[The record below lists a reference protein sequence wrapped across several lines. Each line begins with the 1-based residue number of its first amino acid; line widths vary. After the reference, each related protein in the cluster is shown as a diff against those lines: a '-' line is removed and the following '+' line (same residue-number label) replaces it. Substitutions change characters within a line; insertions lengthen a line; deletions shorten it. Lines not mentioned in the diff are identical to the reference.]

1 MKNKKIKCDIYTR
14 VSTTMQVDGYS
25 LDAQKEKLKRYAEF
39 QNMEIVNEY
48 SDEGKSGKSV
58 EGRPEFQR
66 MLDNIE
72 NGTDEV
78 QFVLVFKLSRFGR
91 NAADVLNSLQ
101 RMQDFGVNLICVE
114 DGIDSSKDSG
124 KLMISVLSA
133 VAEIERENIL
143 VQTMEGRKQKA
154 REGKWNGGFAPYG
167 YELVN
172 GELQIAEDEA
182 EIIRLIYDKFI
193 HTNMGISAIA
203 AWLNQHGYKK
213 KKRQNNTLDAFA
225 SSFIKGVLDNPV
237 YCGKLAYGRRKNEK
251 VSGTRNEYRIVK
263 QENYML
269 HDGIHEGIV
278 SETDWELAHQKREKT
293 GVKYEKT
300 HSLDH
305 EHILSGILR
314 CPLCGS
320 GMYGNVNRKKKK
332 DGTLYKD
339 YFYYACKH
347 RRLVDG
353 HKCGYRK
360 QWSEEKINNAVEE
373 VIRKLVKN
381 PKFEEAILNKIG
393 SRIDTEEIEKEI
405 EGLEKQ
411 HRQLT
416 GAKARLGQQMDSL
429 DIMDKFYEKKYQ
441 DMETRLYRLYDE
453 IEGVENSIEEV
464 KNRLLNIQQQKISE
478 ENVYQ
483 FLLYFDKLYD
493 KFTDLEKKEFLN
505 SFVEQVDIYEQEQ
518 PDGRFLKHI
527 KFRFPVYFGDRET
540 QELCW
545 DNEST
550 VEPIT
555 GRPNCYQVTLSNL
568 TASFAMNIYDSDCRL
583 LGTIYPTAVYL
594 PPETTSA
601 TYNEDT
607 NPVSVTLEIFAPY
620 GVSYNEGETPT
631 AALSYIGFQAGNNM
645 VRQGINLLA
654 IPKMIGFDTDGDTA
668 TIGLTVI
675 LQSLYY
681 AGYNVASGGKIQ
693 TPKGSI
699 VSPDN
704 SDCKQFVAGELLDL
718 AIKPLELGPPKFEQ
732 CLKRDYSSP
741 TCGTCSSGE
750 AGSGNNG
757 CPFDTT
763 ALTPPEPKVP

>member
-182 EIIRLIYDKFI
+182 EIICLIYDKFI

-225 SSFIKGVLDNPV
+225 ASFIKGVLDNPV

-269 HDGIHEGIV
+269 HDGIHEGII

-300 HSLDH
+300 HSLEH

-360 QWSEEKINNAVEE
+360 QWSEEKINNAVED

-405 EGLEKQ
+405 ERLEKQ

-464 KNRLLNIQQQKISE
+464 KNRLLNIRQQKISE

-483 FLLYFDKLYD
+483 FLLYML
-493 KFTDLEKKEFLN
+493 TILLMEKKEKKRYIGLSSTDALTGILN
-505 SFVEQVDIYEQEQ
+505 RRAFQVELEEQIRKKEPGFFIFIDVDNFKSYNDTYGHNNGDLCLKHFAKAIQECFPEGSILGRYGGDEFVVYLKDVTKESVYIYMEKFQKMIEDLTLATGEQVHLSASAGGAAFPEQGE
-518 PDGRFLKHI
+518 DFI
-527 KFRFPVYFGDRET
+527 S
-540 QELCW
+540 LC
-545 DNEST
+545 
-550 VEPIT
+550 
-555 GRPNCYQVTLSNL
+555 R
-568 TASFAMNIYDSDCRL
+568 
-583 LGTIYPTAVYL
+583 
-594 PPETTSA
+594 SA
-601 TYNEDT
+601 D
-607 NPVSVTLEIFAPY
+607 V
-620 GVSYNEGETPT
+620 
-631 AALSYIGFQAGNNM
+631 AL
-645 VRQGINLLA
+645 
-654 IPKMIGFDTDGDTA
+654 
-668 TIGLTVI
+668 
-675 LQSLYY
+675 
-681 AGYNVASGGKIQ
+681 YNVKQNGKAAF
-693 TPKGSI
+693 K
-699 VSPDN
+699 
-704 SDCKQFVAGELLDL
+704 
-718 AIKPLELGPPKFEQ
+718 IK
-732 CLKRDYSSP
+732 
-741 TCGTCSSGE
+741 
-750 AGSGNNG
+750 
-757 CPFDTT
+757 
-763 ALTPPEPKVP
+763 